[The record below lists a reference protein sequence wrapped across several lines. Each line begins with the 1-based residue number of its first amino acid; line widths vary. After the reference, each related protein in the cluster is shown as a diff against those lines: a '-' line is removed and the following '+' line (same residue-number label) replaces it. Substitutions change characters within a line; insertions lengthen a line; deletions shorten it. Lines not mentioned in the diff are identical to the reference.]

1 VTDPGTARKTIDS
14 IMDKLK
20 NGTFN
25 KLIIVVEFGRTSTDV
40 YNHLEI
46 MERCLNGIVD
56 SSVML
61 IVNKVPNKRKQAQIK
76 LKENPL
82 FDLDT
87 NLSQY
92 RNIIVQKIGFQISA
106 DFSFLQEDDDNDDI
120 VENDKELERMRNVI
134 HLSELSDFS
143 KAKTWSE
150 LVDRVNRDIKDKE
163 TEKIESDQAKDE
175 MKDRLVK
182 LSSNILSLEEKIEG
196 IDDEKRNLNEMK
208 KVGTMRQL
216 LLRPVIKLGVYK
228 LNEHRE
234 TALKQLAE
242 LINQKIYKE
251 KIFAEIQTNNQR
263 LIEEIEKFKQEINR
277 LNTLLTGNKPQN
289 TK

>member
-1 VTDPGTARKTIDS
+1 
-14 IMDKLK
+14 
-20 NGTFN
+20 
-25 KLIIVVEFGRTSTDV
+25 
-40 YNHLEI
+40 
-46 MERCLNGIVD
+46 
-56 SSVML
+56 
-61 IVNKVPNKRKQAQIK
+61 VNKVPNKRKQAQIK

-87 NLSQY
+87 ILSQY

-106 DFSFLQEDDDNDDI
+106 DFSFLQEDDDNADI
-120 VENDKELERMRNVI
+120 EENDKELERMRNVI

-143 KAKTWSE
+143 NAKTWSE
-150 LVDRVNRDIKDKE
+150 LVDRVNRDIMDKE
-163 TEKIESDQAKDE
+163 IEKIESDQAKDE

-182 LSSNILSLEEKIEG
+182 LSSNISSLEEKIEG

-216 LLRPVIKLGVYK
+216 LLRPIIKLGDDK
-228 LNEHRE
+228 LNKHRE
-234 TALKQLAE
+234 IAEKQLAE
-242 LINQKIYKE
+242 LRNQKTYKE

-263 LIEEIEKFKQEINR
+263 LIKEIDNFKQEITR
-277 LNTLLTGNKPQN
+277 LNTLLRGNN

>member
-1 VTDPGTARKTIDS
+1 MTDPGTARKTIDS